1 MSPTSKPNVDVAA
14 QTTLKTRHMSMIA
27 MGGVIGAGLFVST
40 SSTIHIAGPAILV
53 AYMVDGLLVFLLMR
67 MLGELSLNGNARG
80 NFVHQ
85 IRRVFGPF
93 MAFMVGWSYWLYW
106 IVTATVEAVAAATIL
121 APVTHFS
128 PVTVVVIC
136 VAVMTLTNL
145 ISVRSFGEAEFW
157 LSCIKITTII
167 AFMVVGTLFLVI
179 GYRGTSITHLWQHG
193 GFSPHGWRDV
203 VAILPAVMFTFAG
216 AEIATVA
223 ACETEDPSRSV
234 SVAVKTVALRI
245 LVFYV
250 GGLFF
255 VLCMLQWDKIDL
267 NSSPFLQSLGHIG
280 INGLTGI
287 MTVVVCSAVLSSLNS
302 SIYVTS
308 RVLADLSVH
317 GEGPSQWRKH
327 WRGVPVASVL
337 AGGASTLL
345 FSLIAVGFNSKFLY
359 FLINASGAVI
369 LFNYLVI
376 ALAHIRQR
384 YLLQQAGQTKIS
396 LHVWLFPYLSW
407 SVVASVLFIFM
418 MMALSPSTRMQILC
432 SITTLVVL
440 ALFGCLNSR
449 LRHRHNQS
457 SPPLAQAQ
465 GIPPEHAI

>member
-1 MSPTSKPNVDVAA
+1 
-14 QTTLKTRHMSMIA
+14 MSMIA

-40 SSTIHIAGPAILV
+40 SSTIHIAGPAILA
-53 AYMVDGLLVFLLMR
+53 AYVVDGLLVFLLMR
-67 MLGELSLNGNARG
+67 MLGELSLNGNAKG
-80 NFVHQ
+80 NFVHH
-85 IRRVFGPF
+85 IRRVFGPL

-106 IVTATVEAVAAATIL
+106 IVTATVEAVAASAIL

-128 PVTVVVIC
+128 PVVVVTIC
-136 VAVMTLTNL
+136 VIVMTLTNL
-145 ISVRSFGEAEFW
+145 VSVRSFGEAEFW
-157 LSCIKITTII
+157 LSCIKTTTII
-167 AFMVVGTLFLVI
+167 AFMVMGTIFLVI

-203 VAILPAVMFTFAG
+203 AAILPAVMFTFAG

-223 ACETEDPSRSV
+223 ACETEDPARSV
-234 SVAVKTVALRI
+234 TVAVKTVALRI

-280 INGLTGI
+280 INGLTGL
-287 MTVVVCSAVLSSLNS
+287 MTIVVCSAVLSSLNS

-317 GEGPSQWRKH
+317 GEGPSWWRKQ
-327 WRGVPVASVL
+327 WQGVPVAAVL
-337 AGGASTLL
+337 AGGVSTLL
-345 FSLIAVGFNSKFLY
+345 FSVIVVGFSSSFLY
-359 FLINASGAVI
+359 FLINASGAVL

-384 YLLQQAGQTKIS
+384 HSLHKNGQKIS

-407 SVVASVLFIFM
+407 SVVAAVLLIFV
-418 MMALSPSTRMQILC
+418 MMAFSPSTRVQFLC
-432 SITTLVVL
+432 SMVTLTVL
-440 ALFGCLNSR
+440 ALLGTINIR
-449 LRHRHNQS
+449 LRHKQTQS
-457 SPPLAQAQ
+457 PLSPVQAQ
-465 GIPPEHAI
+465 GIPPEQAI